1 MPFRLGTLAFVLA
14 VASLVVALTTRADA
28 GQKRRRLLLST
39 GLVLG
44 TLHSVV
50 ALSDITQS
58 ALSIAGLILFFTV
71 VLFFRPFLA
80 PPRR

>member
-1 MPFRLGTLAFVLA
+1 MPFTLGTFAFVLA

-44 TLHSVV
+44 SLHSVV
-50 ALSDITQS
+50 TLSATTEEV
-58 ALSIAGLILFFTV
+58 LSIAVVILVVTV
-71 VLFFRPFLA
+71 MTFLPPLRA
-80 PPRR
+80 PPG

>member
-1 MPFRLGTLAFVLA
+1 MPFTLGTFAFVLG

-44 TLHSVV
+44 SLHSVV
-50 ALSDITQS
+50 TLSATTEEV
-58 ALSIAGLILFFTV
+58 LSIAVVILVVTV
-71 VLFFRPFLA
+71 MTFLPPLRA
-80 PPRR
+80 PPG